1 MSAPKS
7 GGLKEAA
14 SRRGSLAQS
23 FRAVAWSFFG
33 IRRSADHAH
42 DVQKLNP
49 VHVVLAGVIS
59 AALFVLALVLLVR
72 WVIGSGVAA

>member
-1 MSAPKS
+1 MSQPD
-7 GGLKEAA
+7 GLKEAA
-14 SRRGSLAQS
+14 ARPASPLQT

-33 IRRSADHAH
+33 IRRSSGHAE

-49 VHVVLAGVIS
+49 VHLVIAAVVS
-59 AALFVLALVLLVR
+59 AALFVLVLVLLVR